1 MAYLIFNI
9 RALLNVREKNELLKG
24 QSLSHL
30 PSISNAFIV
39 VEDGK
44 IIDFGE
50 EINLSESYKAN
61 YNLIDAKQAYVLPTY
76 CDSHTHIVFTA
87 TREEEFIDKIKGL
100 SYAEIAAKGGGILN
114 SAAKLAATSEDE
126 LYRLASKRLENVIKL
141 GTGAIEIKSGYGLT
155 VEAELKMLRVIKA
168 LKNNFSI
175 PIKATFLGAHTYPI
189 AYKQDHEAYIDS
201 IINDMLP
208 KIAEENLADFVDV
221 FCEDGFFNVQEM
233 EAICNAASKYNLTPK
248 LHVNQLNSIGGL
260 QKGVELNALSLDHL
274 ETLTTHDINYLHQA
288 YTNGYKGLC
297 TLLPTAA
304 FFLRMNYQPARTL
317 IDANCAIALASD
329 YNPGSS
335 PSGNMNFV
343 NALSCIQM
351 KMLPEEVINAST
363 INGAFAMNV
372 QDKVGSITKGK
383 QANLIFTKPI
393 PSIAY
398 MPYSFGEN
406 FIDKVMINGEFLN

>member
-1 MAYLIFNI
+1 MASLIFNI
-9 RALLNVREKNELLKG
+9 NTLLNVRENNELLKG
-24 QSLSHL
+24 QSLSQL
-30 PSISNAFIV
+30 PSITNAFIV

-50 EINLSESYKAN
+50 EKNLSESYKAN
-61 YNLIDAKQAYVLPTY
+61 YYLIDAKQAYVLPTY
-76 CDSHTHIVFTA
+76 CDSHTHIVFAA

-126 LYRLASKRLENVIKL
+126 LYNLASKRLENIIKL

-168 LKNNFSI
+168 LKINFSI
-175 PIKATFLGAHTYPI
+175 PIKATFLGAHTYPT
-189 AYKQDHEAYIDS
+189 AYKQQHEAYINL

-221 FCEDGFFNVQEM
+221 FCEDGFFNVHEM
-233 EAICNAASKYNLTPK
+233 EAICTAAAKYNLIPK

-274 ETLTTHDINYLHQA
+274 ETLTTHDINYLQQA
-288 YTNGYKGLC
+288 YINGYNGLC

-304 FFLRMNYQPARTL
+304 FFLRMQYQPARTL
-317 IDANCAIALASD
+317 IDAGCAIALASD

-398 MPYSFGEN
+398 MPYSFGEKI
-406 FIDKVMINGEFLN
+406 IDRVMINGEFFN